1 MPCETPP
8 GISFWSGAL
17 VAIVA
22 ATIAHLFSL
31 WRESTTRRHAEQTA
45 KLRRKIEF
53 VGLMGGIRAEAARIV
68 GQAYVDI
75 FPKRLFE
82 ISREAAKIAPDLDKA
97 HQGRF
102 ADAISALGSLT
113 DSQIEEINRQTG
125 EYIGRARVA
134 SALDDIV
141 AALLDDPN

>member
-22 ATIAHLFSL
+22 ATIAHLFSV
-31 WRESTTRRHAEQTA
+31 WRESRTRRHAEQTG

-53 VGLMGGIRAEAARIV
+53 MGLMGGISSEARRIV

-82 ISREAAKIAPDLDKA
+82 INREAAKIAHDLEKA
-97 HQGRF
+97 RRDRF
-102 ADAISALGSLT
+102 ADAIAALGSLT

-125 EYIGRARVA
+125 EYIGRTRVT
-134 SALDDIV
+134 SALDNIV
-141 AALLDDPN
+141 TALLSPN